1 METLEETLKRNYDWA
16 IHRMDVLC
24 TLGTIEDLED
34 ANSIR
39 EEYKEWVNPDTDTEH
54 EILSLQS
61 LSDFYYDG
69 EDVFG

>member
-16 IHRMDVLC
+16 IHRMDVLAK
-24 TLGTIEDLED
+24 LGTYEDIMEAD
-34 ANSIR
+34 SIR
-39 EEYKEWVNPDTDTEH
+39 QEFREWINPNAKDHD
-54 EILSLQS
+54 ILALES

>member
-1 METLEETLKRNYDWA
+1 MVTLETILKNNYDWA

-24 TLGTIEDLED
+24 KLGTTEDLQD